1 MFPRR
6 CSRAARDSLLRRRTR
21 TACEIAAGRHRAR
34 RPGGARALLG
44 RREDVPSLLA
54 GANLLAMPSRFEGLP
69 IVALEA
75 MSLGLPVVG
84 TRVCGLTE
92 AVVDGSTGRLVP
104 AGDAGALACAL
115 DEVLSS
121 PGYSSLGGGGPAEA
135 AREVRCRPHGCRDSR
150 RLRRGSRRIQRPA
163 AKRGRPHGADSYRLR
178 RRRRDCQPPSRK
190 SP

>member
-1 MFPRR
+1 MR
-6 CSRAARDSLLRRRTR
+6 
-21 TACEIAAGRHRAR
+21 
-34 RPGGARALLG
+34 LLG

-121 PGYSSLGGGGPAEA
+121 PGLTAAWGRRAGGGSARSSVPTAWLPRQPPFTTRFSQNPATGGEAREA
-135 AREVRCRPHGCRDSR
+135 ARCRLVSA
-150 RLRRGSRRIQRPA
+150 SSAPA
-163 AKRGRPHGADSYRLR
+163 
-178 RRRRDCQPPSRK
+178 
-190 SP
+190 